1 MIYIFAIPNNQ
12 EMKRYKVSQ
21 IIRML
26 ENDGWVIKNGEET
39 TGNMLIKGNLEK
51 LH

>member
-1 MIYIFAIPNNQ
+1 
-12 EMKRYKVSQ
+12 MKRYKVSQ

-26 ENDGWVIKNGEET
+26 ENDGWVIKKNGEET

>member
-1 MIYIFAIPNNQ
+1 
-12 EMKRYKVSQ
+12 MKRYKVSQ

-39 TGNMLIKGNLEK
+39 TSNMLIKGNLEK